1 MLETDSPKR
10 SSLLAAGPPDGLAPT
25 TTSRGRAVTAAIF
38 GTVVEWYDFS
48 IYGAASAL
56 VFGHVFF
63 PNSSPLIG
71 LLASYAAFAVGFLI
85 RPIGGVFFSYFGDKY
100 GRKPVLIATLV
111 TMGGATTAIGLIP
124 SYASIGIGAPLL
136 LVLLRMIQGFGA
148 GGEFGGAILFAS
160 EYAPPGRR
168 GLFGSFAPA
177 AVMLSLLVSALIFS
191 AFTRLPHDA
200 FFSWGWRVP
209 FLLSLVAVFTGLFI
223 RRNVEETPEYR
234 DAAQHN
240 TTQTRMP
247 VIEVL
252 RDRPGTVLAAAGVN
266 IIQVM
271 GYVHVVFATSYMAI
285 HLHMPRSTALGVQ
298 MLTYVAAGAACIFG
312 GALSDRIGRRPVMIS
327 ACIASAAFAF
337 PMFMLLDT
345 RVPIWMCVA
354 MVVGSFALFPF
365 FGAQSAFYTEL
376 FETRHRYSGIT
387 VARESTYA
395 LFGGPLPF
403 IATALTERAGGASW
417 PVSMIMVVMS
427 LISLATLLLMPR
439 LLPAKAAENTPLFP
453 LEPEKSR

>member
-1 MLETDSPKR
+1 MVDTDNACN
-10 SSLLAAGPPDGLAPT
+10 SSAQAGEPSQTP
-25 TTSRGRAVTAAIF
+25 RGRAVIAAIV
-38 GTVVEWYDFS
+38 GTIVEWYDFS

-63 PNSSPLIG
+63 PQSRPVVG

-124 SYASIGIGAPLL
+124 GYSTIGIWAP
-136 LVLLRMIQGFGA
+136 VLLILLRVIQGFGA

-168 GLFGSFAPA
+168 GLFGGFAPA
-177 AVMLSLLVSALIFS
+177 SVMLSLLLSALVFS
-191 AFTRLPHDA
+191 AFSHLPHDA
-200 FFSWGWRVP
+200 FFNWGWRVP
-209 FLLSLVAVFTGLFI
+209 FLLSIVAVLTGLFI

-234 DAAQHN
+234 NASKTRDPQP
-240 TTQTRMP
+240 RMP
-247 VIEVL
+247 VIDVIREC
-252 RDRPGTVLAAAGVN
+252 PGTVLAAAGAN

-271 GYVHVVFATSYMAI
+271 GYVHVVFVMSYMTV
-285 HLHMPRSTALGVQ
+285 HLHMPRNIALGVQ
-298 MLTYVAAGAACIFG
+298 MLTYVAAGSACIAG
-312 GALSDRIGRRPVMIS
+312 GALSDRVGRRPVMIG
-327 ACIASAAFAF
+327 ACIASILFAF

-345 RVPIWMCVA
+345 REPLWMGVA
-354 MVVGSFALFPF
+354 MVLGSFALFPF

-376 FETRHRYSGIT
+376 FETRFRYSGIT

-395 LFGGPLPF
+395 LFGGPLPLV
-403 IATALTERAGGASW
+403 ATALTERASGSSW
-417 PVSMIMVVMS
+417 PVSVIMIVMS
-427 LISLATLLLMPR
+427 LVSLVTLVAMPY
-439 LLPAKAAENTPLFP
+439 LLPSTRRGKPAFY
-453 LEPEKSR
+453 LEQEHFR